1 MPEKNLREAQRLEE
15 MYGLPVDQALAAMNM
30 ADTDFQAGVA
40 PYLPPGSEIDPEA
53 MSFFGADPK
62 EYRNLP
68 RGLYRGQLVPKRG
81 VSSRLI
87 DNPMQNDYFPVERG
101 GIAIFGADNANPQ
114 VISHEYRHMLGLD
127 QDKNSFFP
135 NFDEREE
142 TNLILDLL
150 ASRTKGDFEDAS
162 KMVGGLEGIETLMEQ
177 EGVVIGP
184 SFTTKNLPFYPPDE
198 KIQPEML
205 IENLP
210 FYPPEEGFDVQKLR
224 KLLPNVPRG
233 TSEEGIGELM
243 NKPRPRT
250 ADLDSRLNAATAALM
265 REAGLPVKTEQD
277 AADLEPEILE
287 QFNAIMDRST
297 EE

>member
-15 MYGLPVDQALAAMNM
+15 MYGLPVEQALAAMNM

-53 MSFFGADPK
+53 MSFVGADPK

-114 VISHEYRHMLGLD
+114 VISHEYRHKLGLD

-135 NFDEREE
+135 SFDDREK
-142 TNLILDLL
+142 TNRVLDLL
-150 ASRTKGDFEDAS
+150 ASRTDKDFERAS
-162 KMVGGLEGIETLMEQ
+162 EMVGGLEGIESLMEQ

-184 SFTTKNLPFYPPDE
+184 AFTD
-198 KIQPEML
+198 
-205 IENLP
+205 
-210 FYPPEEGFDVQKLR
+210 
-224 KLLPNVPRG
+224 NVPRG

-250 ADLDSRLNAATAALM
+250 ADLDSRRNAATAALM
-265 REAGLPVKTEQD
+265 REAGLPVQTERD
-277 AADLEPEILE
+277 AESLEPEILE
-287 QFNAIMDRST
+287 QLNAIMDRST